1 MKGNAMNPHR
11 KEYIADAIERAGPD
25 APLTVEH
32 ISRYLPDDFKL
43 TDANLA
49 EFRPAEAEPEAPPQA
64 APFVGWSALKDRV
77 DALQANGAAPEV
89 KEPEAVSEPAPATP
103 DESVSARRNQVEKD
117 LANARVARTVAGN
130 TERRLYGVL
139 AKAITQFQ
147 SGFAP
152 MTPEQLRRD
161 YVKEQAAIRQGIKDG
176 TISTGPGP
184 AIGKSVVD
192 RAAYYSRG
200 NPRTGNYR
208 RGAYPANY
216 KGGPNFD
223 PRRGPVV
230 KPPSER

>member
-1 MKGNAMNPHR
+1 MNPHR

-32 ISRYLPDDFKL
+32 ISRYLPGDFKL

-49 EFRPAEAEPEAPPQA
+49 EFRPAEAEPAPVTVFELA
-64 APFVGWSALKDRV
+64 ASLKSRV
-77 DALQANGAAPEV
+77 DAMQANGAAPEA
-89 KEPEAVSEPAPATP
+89 EPESSGTVEVVPDTPATP
-103 DESVSARRNQVEKD
+103 EEIELVSARRNQVEKD

-147 SGFAP
+147 SGFVP
-152 MTPEQLRRD
+152 MTPEQLRRE
-161 YVKEQAAIRQGIKDG
+161 YVQEQAAIRQGIKDG
-176 TISTGPGP
+176 TIPTGPGP